1 MVFFMGGE
9 FMLGKLAFAAL
20 AIAAASLASIGL
32 ARPALAAAGGL
43 DPTFGT
49 GGKVLTDL
57 GDNSAGAQINAVVSD
72 AALQSNGDIVVS
84 GNFGLVRYLSNGKL
98 DTSFGTSGL
107 AATAGAAAGLAI
119 EPNGDYLAVGA
130 GTASGGVSGFEV
142 TRFTSAGQIDPTF
155 GSNGVVTTAFP
166 GASDGASADAVLVEP
181 DGDILVAGQADVPG
195 TTRNEPVIT
204 DGALALYNANG
215 TLDTSFGSGGVVQST
230 SSIGNITNV
239 GIDASGDIFV
249 LPARAEFSPSGQ
261 LDSSVTPET
270 ITASS
275 TGGDN
280 AFLPDG
286 QSVSA
291 ASVGVAKHNTDVQV
305 TMFNANGTVDS
316 AFDNPPFTFTG
327 AELAGFQSPGAVAV
341 QPNGQIVVV
350 GSDFK
355 STSVFGAARLDTS
368 GSLDSGFG
376 TAGVL
381 TTSFQGDDG
390 ATAVLIQ
397 PNGDIVAIG
406 FSEDNATGVTD
417 IALAR
422 YLG

>member
-1 MVFFMGGE
+1 
-9 FMLGKLAFAAL
+9 MLGKYACAAL
-20 AIAAASLASIGL
+20 AISAASLASIGL
-32 ARPALAAAGGL
+32 ARPAFAAAGGL

-57 GDNSAGAQINAVVSD
+57 GQNSAGAQINAVVSD
-72 AALQSNGDIVVS
+72 AALQSNGDILVS

-98 DTSFGTSGL
+98 DTSFGTNGL
-107 AATAGAAAGLAI
+107 AATTGSAAGLAI
-119 EPNGDYLAVGA
+119 ESNGDYLAVGA
-130 GTASGGVSGFEV
+130 GTTSSGVSTFEV
-142 TRFTSAGQIDPTF
+142 TRFTSAGKLDPTF
-155 GSNGVVTTAFP
+155 GSHGVVTTTFP
-166 GASDGASADAVLVEP
+166 GASDGAAADTVLVEP
-181 DGDILVAGQADVPG
+181 DGNILVGGQADVPG

-204 DGALALYNANG
+204 EGALALYNSSG
-215 TLDTSFGSGGVVQST
+215 TLEESFGSGGIVQST
-230 SSIGNITNV
+230 ASVGDITNL
-239 GIDASGDIFV
+239 GIDASDDIFV
-249 LPARAEFSPSGQ
+249 LPAHAEFSPSGE
-261 LDSSVTPET
+261 LDSGVTAET

-280 AFLPDG
+280 AFLSAG
-286 QSVSA
+286 QSVTA
-291 ASVGVAKHNTDVQV
+291 TAVGVSRGNTDVQV
-305 TMFNANGTVDS
+305 KELNADGSTDS
-316 AFDNPPFTFTG
+316 AFDNPPFTYTG
-327 AELAGFQSPGAVAV
+327 AEFAGHQSPGAVAV

-355 STSVFGAARLDTS
+355 STSVFGVARLDTN
-368 GSLDSGFG
+368 GSLDSSFG

-397 PNGDIVAIG
+397 PNGDIVAVG
-406 FSEDNATGVTD
+406 FSENNTTGVTD

>member
-1 MVFFMGGE
+1 
-9 FMLGKLAFAAL
+9 MLRKHATAAL
-20 AIAAASLASIGL
+20 VIGIASLVSIGL
-32 ARPALAAAGGL
+32 AQPAFAAADGL

-57 GDNSAGAQINAVVSD
+57 GKNANGVQIQAVVYD
-72 AALQSNGDIVVS
+72 AALQSNGDIVVG
-84 GNFGLVRYLSNGKL
+84 GNFGLVRYLSNGQL
-98 DTSFGTSGL
+98 DTSFGTNGL
-107 AATAGAAAGLAI
+107 AATAGGASGLAI
-119 EPNGDYLAVGA
+119 ETNGDYLAVGTSGDDFA
-130 GTASGGVSGFEV
+130 AARFTASG
-142 TRFTSAGQIDPTF
+142 TPDPTF
-155 GSNGVVTTAFP
+155 GNDGVVTTPFP
-166 GASDGASADAVLVEP
+166 NATDGAAADAVLVEP
-181 DGDILVAGQADVPG
+181 NGNILVGGEASVPG

-204 DGALALYNANG
+204 EGALALYNPNG
-215 TLDTSFGSGGVVQST
+215 TLDTSFGSGGLVQST
-230 SSIGNITNV
+230 SSVGNITNL

-249 LPARAEFSPSGQ
+249 LPAHVEFSPTGQ
-261 LDSSVTPET
+261 LDSSVTAET

-275 TGGDN
+275 AGGDN
-280 AFLPDG
+280 AFLSTG
-286 QSVSA
+286 QSVTA
-291 ASVGVAKHNTDVQV
+291 TAVGISRGNTDVQV
-305 TMFNANGTVDS
+305 QMFNANGSVDS

-327 AELAGFQSPGAVAV
+327 AEFAGHQSPGAIAV

-355 STSVFGAARLDTS
+355 GTSVFGAARLDTN
-368 GSLDSGFG
+368 GSLDSTFG
-376 TAGVL
+376 NAGVL

-397 PNGDIVAIG
+397 PNGDIVTIG